1 MRRVTAVLAAC
12 GLMCAGLAP
21 SSASA
26 QLLPLPLPGLNALPG
41 LGGGGL
47 SGIGSLLGGLPIL
60 GGGGSGSGSGSGS
73 LPGLGG
79 LMSLFP
85 NPPSCG
91 FSLGWS
97 GIGAG
102 CQPPTAA
109 QPGAAGFLGGL
120 FPNPP
125 SCSAGISWQ
134 GLSGGCVPG
143 SPPPNGGS

>member
-1 MRRVTAVLAAC
+1 MRRVTAVLAVSC

-26 QLLPLPLPGLNALPG
+26 QLLPGLPLPLPG
-41 LGGGGL
+41 LGGGGGL
-47 SGIGSLLGGLPIL
+47 GGLLGGLPIPLPGL
-60 GGGGSGSGSGSGS
+60 GGSGGSGSGSGSGA
-73 LPGLGG
+73 GG
-79 LMSLFP
+79 LTALFP

-91 FSLGWS
+91 FSIGWS

-125 SCSAGISWQ
+125 SCSAGIGW
-134 GLSGGCVPG
+134 L
-143 SPPPNGGS
+143 

>member
-26 QLLPLPLPGLNALPG
+26 QLLPGLPLPGLG
-41 LGGGGL
+41 QGGL
-47 SGIGSLLGGLPIL
+47 GSLLGGLPIPLPGL
-60 GGGGSGSGSGSGS
+60 GGSGGSGSGSGSG
-73 LPGLGG
+73 LGG
-79 LMSLFP
+79 LTALFP
-85 NPPSCG
+85 NPPSCS

-102 CQPPTAA
+102 CLPPSAA

-125 SCSAGISWQ
+125 SCSVGLGFQGI
-134 GLSGGCVPG
+134 GGGCVPG
-143 SPPPNGGS
+143 SPPPQGS